1 MARPYPPLLLL
12 HNRPRGVLHNNGS
25 GERVWPHETNLHK
38 TMHLCTRSHSTLGE
52 CLDGFCL
59 NDGTCDVSSGT
70 LACLCVCVRA
80 CVHVCVYV
88 RVCLLCVCACA
99 CPVCAL
105 MLHEHVTL
113 FTPHA
118 PFPLQVPRGV

>member
-1 MARPYPPLLLL
+1 M
-12 HNRPRGVLHNNGS
+12 GS
-25 GERVWPHETNLHK
+25 ASMMERVMSAVELLP
-38 TMHLCTRSHSTLGE
+38 
-52 CLDGFCL
+52 
-59 NDGTCDVSSGT
+59 
-70 LACLCVCVRA
+70 ACACVCVRA
-80 CVHVCVYV
+80 CMCVHVCVYV